1 MHSHII
7 CCKCKCNC
15 SMVFIIWYRIRINW
29 KTLLKANI
37 NKSILINCYYLTRKV
52 KEKDKASTNIMIREI
67 IWATIFLLTF
77 LLWALKWSWIY
88 RIQMGEKMERIIF
101 SYTDTCVFWCSFKL
115 KCCRPLHLDQPFFLK
130 RWKGMCK
137 FQKNPF
143 CKKLFRADEVQDLLC
158 KI

>member
-52 KEKDKASTNIMIREI
+52 KE
-67 IWATIFLLTF
+67 
-77 LLWALKWSWIY
+77 KWSWIY

-143 CKKLFRADEVQDLLC
+143 CKKNCLGRMRYRICYAKSNCLSNIRVITLS
-158 KI
+158 